1 MLYNNNEV
9 YTPETAERGEYS
21 PYVSSGGIA

>member
-9 YTPETAERGEYS
+9 YTPVTAERGEDS

>member
-1 MLYNNNEV
+1 MLYNNDEV
-9 YTPETAERGEYS
+9 YTPETAERGEDS

>member
-9 YTPETAERGEYS
+9 YTPETAERGEDS

>member
-9 YTPETAERGEYS
+9 YTPETAERGEDS
-21 PYVSSGGIA
+21 PCVPSGGIA